1 MGLYHALLANAWATL
16 TFSIVALAL
25 IFIVWSRYTHSL
37 WGKDFWVWLPVF
49 GKMAKWS
56 KMTIGIDNPDTER
69 SRAADANYADHV
81 LTTPAERA
89 LFSYYAD
96 GLKVAS
102 PKQFANYR
110 EFLIQSD
117 QNGRQPMAPFIWII
131 LAMLTIAEAIG
142 TGLLIAPLL
151 SQDITPNLAVI
162 VGSVIALAI
171 AAIAL
176 MITHGA
182 GEDWFRNG
190 LLTRVRKTY
199 DEQSG
204 FFDRQGQRLRHVDP
218 VSPEKEQTIDAN
230 NSPIARL
237 AARIGAT
244 TKPAMA
250 NRILRMVFAVVFIVV
265 FGLGTTAYRH
275 YIFNHE
281 QDAANSGLNSAA
293 VAAPSYQSM
302 FSGSGSGSATSG
314 NLPLPAAVAS
324 AAQQSQ
330 QQAQSALEGDS
341 SKAND
346 AGILIL
352 ALIYVFTQII
362 GILTGYKY
370 SFFNGD
376 AENAYHGTQGKM
388 SYADY
393 RSDVLEPVAQR
404 AESRMEQLRSE
415 LAKKNPRFRDNV
427 RRFSFVEAITRQ
439 HAEPPIAVPAAV
451 YTPQA
456 APISTTLASP
466 PATIPTAPIPT
477 SAPQTPTASATILD
491 YHALALSILS
501 LDKDER
507 ATALRSAVETHHLDA
522 SGQSQLLQAINTLK
536 AKSRQPEIDA
546 NLLSALDD

>member
-1 MGLYHALLANAWATL
+1 MGLFHALLANLWTTL
-16 TFSIVALAL
+16 ALSSVALAV
-25 IFIVWSRYTHSL
+25 IFIIWSRYTHSL
-37 WGKDFWVWLPVF
+37 WGKDFWVWLPVV

-56 KMTIGIDNPDTER
+56 KMTIGIDNPDTAR
-69 SRAADANYADHV
+69 SRASNASYTDLV

-96 GLKVAS
+96 GLKFAS
-102 PKQFANYR
+102 PTQFTNYR
-110 EFLIQSD
+110 EFLILSD
-117 QNGRQPMAPFIWII
+117 QNGRKPMAPFIWIV

-151 SQDITPNLAVI
+151 SQDITPNLAVV

-204 FFDRQGQRLRHVDP
+204 FFDRQGERLRDLDP
-218 VSPEKEQTIDAN
+218 VSPEKDQTIDVG
-230 NSPIARL
+230 NSSIARL

-244 TKPAMA
+244 TKPAMG
-250 NRILRMVFAVVFIVV
+250 NRLLRMIFAVIFIVV

-275 YIFNHE
+275 YMFNKE
-281 QDAANSGLNSAA
+281 QDAAHSGLDSGAA
-293 VAAPSYQSM
+293 AAPSYQSM
-302 FSGSGSGSATSG
+302 FSGNGSGSTSSG
-314 NLPLPAAVAS
+314 NLQMPDAVAS

-330 QQAQSALEGDS
+330 RQAEKAIQGDS

-346 AGILIL
+346 AGIIIL

-362 GILTGYKY
+362 GILTGFKY

-376 AENAYHGTQGKM
+376 AEAAYHGTHGKM

-427 RRFSFVEAITRQ
+427 RRFSFIEAIAQQ
-439 HAEPPIAVPAAV
+439 HAKQPVAAPAA
-451 YTPQA
+451 TPMPQA
-456 APISTTLASP
+456 APMQ
-466 PATIPTAPIPT
+466 ATIPAATAAISAAPTQEPELRT
-477 SAPQTPTASATILD
+477 SAASVAEPD
-491 YHALALSILS
+491 YHTLALSILA
-501 LDKDER
+501 LDKEDRLR
-507 ATALRSAVETHHLDA
+507 AWNNAVATNHLDA
-522 SGQSQLLQAINTLK
+522 SRQALLKQTINEIK
-536 AKSRQPEIDA
+536 AKRCQAEADA
-546 NLLSALDD
+546 DLLSALED

>member
-1 MGLYHALLANAWATL
+1 MGLYHALLANAWAML
-16 TFSIVALAL
+16 AFGIVAFAV

-37 WGKDFWVWLPVF
+37 WGKDFWVWLPVL
-49 GKMAKWS
+49 GKMTKWS

-69 SRAADANYADHV
+69 SRAADATYADRA

-110 EFLIQSD
+110 EFLILSD
-117 QNGRQPMAPFIWII
+117 QNGRQPMAPFIWIV

-151 SQDITPNLAVI
+151 SQDITPNLAVL

-204 FFDRQGQRLRHVDP
+204 FFDRQGQRLRDLDP
-218 VSPEKEQTIDAN
+218 VSPEKEQTIDAG
-230 NSPIARL
+230 NSSIARL

-244 TKPAMA
+244 TKPAMG
-250 NRILRMVFAVVFIVV
+250 NRMLRMVFAVIFIVV
-265 FGLGTTAYRH
+265 FGLGTTFYRH
-275 YIFNHE
+275 YMFNKE
-281 QDAANSGLNSAA
+281 QDAAHSGLDSGAA
-293 VAAPSYQSM
+293 AAPSYQSM
-302 FSGSGSGSATSG
+302 FSGNGSGSASSG
-314 NLPLPAAVAS
+314 NLPMPAAVAS

-330 QQAQSALEGDS
+330 QQAQRAILGDS

-346 AGILIL
+346 AGIIIL

-427 RRFSFVEAITRQ
+427 RRFSFIEAITQ
-439 HAEPPIAVPAAV
+439 QLAEPAMMAPAAV
-451 YTPQA
+451 RIPQA
-456 APISTTLASP
+456 AAISAAM
-466 PATIPTAPIPT
+466 PAA
-477 SAPQTPTASATILD
+477 SAPMPD

-501 LDKDER
+501 LDKEER
-507 ATALRSAVETHHLDA
+507 GPALRNAVQSHHLDTE
-522 SGQSQLLQAINTLK
+522 GQSRLLEAINTLK
-536 AKSRQPEIDA
+536 AKQRQPEIDA
-546 NLLSALDD
+546 NLLSALGD

>member
-1 MGLYHALLANAWATL
+1 MGLYHALLGNTWATL
-16 TFSIVALAL
+16 AFSIVALAV
-25 IFIVWSRYTHSL
+25 IFIVWSRYTRSL
-37 WGKDFWVWLPVF
+37 WGKDFWVWLPVL

-56 KMTIGIDNPDTER
+56 RMTVGIDNPDTER
-69 SRAADANYADHV
+69 GRAANANYTDLV

-110 EFLIQSD
+110 EFLILSD
-117 QNGRQPMAPFIWII
+117 QNGRKPMAPFIWIV

-204 FFDRQGQRLRHVDP
+204 FFDRQKQRLSDLDP
-218 VSPEKEQTIDAN
+218 VSPEKEQSIDAN
-230 NSPIARL
+230 NSSIARL

-244 TKPAMA
+244 TRPAMA
-250 NRILRMVFAVVFIVV
+250 NRWWRIVFAAVFIIV

-275 YIFNHE
+275 YMFNKE
-281 QDAANSGLNSAA
+281 QDAAHSGLDAGAA
-293 VAAPSYQSM
+293 TAPSYQSM
-302 FSGSGSGSATSG
+302 FSGNGSGSTSSD
-314 NLPLPAAVAS
+314 NLPLPDAVAS

-330 QQAQSALEGDS
+330 QQAQKAIQGDS

-346 AGILIL
+346 AGIIIL

-376 AENAYHGTQGKM
+376 AESAYHGTQGKM

-427 RRFSFVEAITRQ
+427 RRFSFIEAITQ
-439 HAEPPIAVPAAV
+439 QIVEPTVALAAAMATMPVPLVATVARE
-451 YTPQA
+451 PS
-456 APISTTLASP
+456 APII
-466 PATIPTAPIPT
+466 PAPTPEPRMAET
-477 SAPQTPTASATILD
+477 VTPD
-491 YHALALSILS
+491 YHALALSILA
-501 LDKDER
+501 LDRDER
-507 ATALRSAVETHHLDA
+507 GPALRSAVQTHHLDA
-522 SGQSQLLQAINTLK
+522 AGQAKLLEAINTLK
-536 AKSRQPEIDA
+536 TRPREPEIDA
-546 NLLSALDD
+546 KLLSALDD

>member
-16 TFSIVALAL
+16 VFGVASLTV

-37 WGKDFWVWLPVF
+37 WGKDFWVWLPIV

-56 KMTIGIDNPDTER
+56 KTTTGIDNPDTER
-69 SRAADANYADHV
+69 SRAADASYVDRT

-96 GLKVAS
+96 GLKVAG
-102 PKQFANYR
+102 PQQFSSYR
-110 EFLIQSD
+110 DFLILSD
-117 QNGRQPMAPFIWII
+117 QNGRKPMVAFLWVI
-131 LAMLTIAEAIG
+131 LALLTVAEAIG

-162 VGSVIALAI
+162 VGSVIAFAI

-199 DEQSG
+199 AEKSG
-204 FFDRQGQRLRHVDP
+204 FFDRQGQRLAQVDP
-218 VSPEKEQTIDAN
+218 VSPEKDQSIDAG

-244 TKPAMA
+244 DQSAMG
-250 NRILRMVFAVVFIVV
+250 NRNLRLVFAVVFIVV

-275 YIFNHE
+275 YMFDKE
-281 QDAANSGLNSAA
+281 QDAAHSGLDSGAA
-293 VAAPSYQSM
+293 AAPSYQSM
-302 FSGSGSGSATSG
+302 FSGNGAGSVSSG
-314 NLPLPAAVAS
+314 NLPLPYAVAS

-330 QQAQSALEGDS
+330 QQAQNAIQGDS

-346 AGILIL
+346 AGITIL
-352 ALIYVFTQII
+352 ALIYVFTQVI

-376 AENAYHGTQGKM
+376 AEAAYHGTQGQM

-393 RSDVLEPVAQR
+393 RSNVLDPVAQR
-404 AESRMEQLRSE
+404 AEHRMEQLRSK
-415 LAKKNPRFRDNV
+415 LADANPRFRDHAKP
-427 RRFSFVEAITRQ
+427 FSFVTAITQQRT
-439 HAEPPIAVPAAV
+439 EPAFIMPAA
-451 YTPQA
+451 TNSA
-456 APISTTLASP
+456 
-466 PATIPTAPIPT
+466 PTAPMPAPLAPMPT
-477 SAPQTPTASATILD
+477 TFITAPEPRTPAPFAAAPMLD

-501 LDKDER
+501 LDKSER
-507 ATALRSAVETHHLDA
+507 GSALRNAVETHHLDA
-522 SGQSQLLQAINTLK
+522 TSQGLLLQAINALK
-536 AKSRQPEIDA
+536 AKSRQTEIDA